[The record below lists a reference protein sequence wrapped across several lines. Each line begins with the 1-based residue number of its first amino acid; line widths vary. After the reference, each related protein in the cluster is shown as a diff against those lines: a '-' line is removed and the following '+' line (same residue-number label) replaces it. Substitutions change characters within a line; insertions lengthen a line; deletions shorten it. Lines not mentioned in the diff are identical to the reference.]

1 MSSEYLVWQIQVF
14 LLGTF
19 KVLFFF
25 LHTFHSRLVEG
36 HGVTPMDT
44 EGQRH
49 ITPSPSE
56 ERVVNLRDITEEIL
70 KGFVQG

>member
-1 MSSEYLVWQIQVF
+1 MANSSFSVGSF
-14 LLGTF
+14 LGS
-19 KVLFFF
+19 FFF
-25 LHTFHSRLVEG
+25 LHTFYSQLVEG

-44 EGQRH
+44 EGQLH